1 MLNKVGLEML
11 VAHFGQP
18 LLITN
23 GVSLTN
29 YKSWGAVLPD
39 SRFIK
44 LIFNNTCKQKNE
56 ISFYLTNLQ

>member
-18 LLITN
+18 LIITN

-29 YKSWGAVLPD
+29 KKRYKSA
-39 SRFIK
+39 SRVSAEFQIR
-44 LIFNNTCKQKNE
+44 I
-56 ISFYLTNLQ
+56 